1 MVGVRS
7 VTLIKVKAAMSKL
20 REKMVGVMQL
30 CGLSQGTQQIYLKA
44 VERLA
49 LHYMRSPD
57 RITPEEVQAFLVY
70 LLEEKKLAH
79 STQNCIVAG
88 LRLFYQRVLLRSDV
102 EVWIP
107 RRRSPQRLPEV
118 LSVEEIRRLFAAV
131 TNPKHRALLMTVYA
145 AGLRSSEAVHLQLS
159 DIDSSRMVIR
169 IRSGK
174 GDKDRY
180 TILTQTLLQELRY
193 YWKLEQPPKWL
204 FPGESPT
211 RPLVPKTAGKIFA
224 AAKKRAGITKNGG
237 IHTLRHCF
245 ATHLIEQGVP
255 VRTVQV
261 LLGHSSMRST
271 NRYIHVARTEIG
283 EEHSL
288 LDRVMG
294 PRESVSG

>member
-1 MVGVRS
+1 
-7 VTLIKVKAAMSKL
+7 MSKL

-57 RITPEEVQAFLVY
+57 RITPEEVQAFLASLV
-70 LLEEKKLAH
+70 EKEKLSH

-88 LRLFYQRVLLRSDV
+88 LRLFYRRVLLRPDV
-102 EVWIP
+102 ELWIP
-107 RRRSPQRLPEV
+107 RRRSPQRLPEI
-118 LSVEEIRRLFAAV
+118 LSVEEVRQLLSAT

-145 AGLRSSEAVHLQLS
+145 SGLRSSEAVRLQLS

-180 TILTQTLLQELRY
+180 TILTQALLLELRA
-193 YWKLEQPPKWL
+193 YWKLEQPAEWL
-204 FPGESPT
+204 FPGEAPA
-211 RPLVPKTAGKIFA
+211 RPLNRKSAGRAFT
-224 AAKKRAGITKNGG
+224 AAKKRAGITKEGG

-245 ATHLIEQGVP
+245 ATHLLEQGVP

-261 LLGHSSMRST
+261 LLGHSSTRST
-271 NRYIHVARTEIG
+271 GRYIRMARADLSEK
-283 EEHSL
+283 HSL

-294 PRESVSG
+294 LQKSVA

>member
-1 MVGVRS
+1 
-7 VTLIKVKAAMSKL
+7 MSKL
-20 REKMVGVMQL
+20 RKKMVGVMQL

-57 RITPEEVQAFLVY
+57 RITPEEVQAFLVS
-70 LLEEKKLAH
+70 LLENEKLSH

-88 LRLFYQRVLLRSDV
+88 LRLFYQRVLLRPDV
-102 EVWIP
+102 EMWIP
-107 RRRSPQRLPEV
+107 RRRSPQRLPEI
-118 LSVEEIRRLFAAV
+118 LSVEEVRRLLAAT
-131 TNPKHRALLMTVYA
+131 TNQKHRALLMTVYA
-145 AGLRSSEAVHLQLS
+145 AGLRSSEAVRLQLS
-159 DIDSSRMVIR
+159 DIDSSRMMIR
-169 IRSGK
+169 IRIGK

-180 TILTQTLLQELRY
+180 TILTQALLRELRA
-193 YWKLEQPPKWL
+193 YWKLERPSEWL
-204 FPGESPT
+204 FPGKSPT
-211 RPLVPKTAGKIFA
+211 CPLARNTTGKFFV
-224 AAKKRAGITKNGG
+224 AAKKRAGITKDGG

-271 NRYIHVARTEIG
+271 NRYIHMARTEVG

-288 LDRVMG
+288 LDRVLG
-294 PRESVSG
+294 PRENVSE

>member
-1 MVGVRS
+1 
-7 VTLIKVKAAMSKL
+7 MSKL
-20 REKMVGVMQL
+20 RGKMVGVMQL
-30 CGLSQGTQQIYLKA
+30 CGLSQGTQQIYVRA

-57 RITPEEVQAFLVY
+57 RITPEEVQAFLVS
-70 LLEEKKLAH
+70 LLEKDKLSH

-88 LRLFYQRVLLRSDV
+88 LRLFYQRVLLRPDV
-102 EVWIP
+102 EFWIP
-107 RRRSPQRLPEV
+107 RRRSPQRLPEI
-118 LSVEEIRRLFAAV
+118 LSVEEVRRLLAAT
-131 TNPKHRALLMTVYA
+131 TNPKHRAFLMTVYA

-159 DIDSSRMVIR
+159 DIDSGRMVIQ

-174 GDKDRY
+174 DDKDRY
-180 TILTQTLLQELRY
+180 TILTQALLRELRA
-193 YWKLEQPPKWL
+193 YWKLERPREWL
-204 FPGESPT
+204 FPGKSPT
-211 RPLVPKTAGKIFA
+211 CPLARNTAGKFFVE
-224 AAKKRAGITKNGG
+224 AKKRVGITKKGG
-237 IHTLRHCF
+237 IHSLRHCF

-271 NRYIHVARTEIG
+271 NRYIHMARTEVG

-288 LDRVMG
+288 LDRILG

>member
-1 MVGVRS
+1 
-7 VTLIKVKAAMSKL
+7 MSKL

-30 CGLSQGTQQIYLKA
+30 CGLSQGTQQIYLRA

-49 LHYMRSPD
+49 LYYMRSPD
-57 RITPEEVQAFLVY
+57 RITPEEVQTFLVS
-70 LLEEKKLAH
+70 LLEKEKLSH

-88 LRLFYQRVLLRSDV
+88 LRLLYRRVLLRSDV
-102 EVWIP
+102 ELWIP

-118 LSVEEIRRLFAAV
+118 LSVEEVGRLLAAT

-145 AGLRSSEAVHLQLS
+145 AGLRSSEAVRLQLS

-169 IRSGK
+169 IRGGK

-180 TILTQTLLQELRY
+180 TILTQALLRELRA
-193 YWKLEQPPKWL
+193 YWKLERPPEWL
-204 FPGESPT
+204 FPGESSKL
-211 RPLVPKTAGKIFA
+211 PLVRETAGKIFV
-224 AAKKRAGITKNGG
+224 AAKKRAGITKEGG
-237 IHTLRHCF
+237 IHTLRYCF
-245 ATHLIEQGVP
+245 ATHMIEQGVP

-271 NRYIHVARTEIG
+271 NRYIQMARTEVG

-288 LDRVMG
+288 LDQILG